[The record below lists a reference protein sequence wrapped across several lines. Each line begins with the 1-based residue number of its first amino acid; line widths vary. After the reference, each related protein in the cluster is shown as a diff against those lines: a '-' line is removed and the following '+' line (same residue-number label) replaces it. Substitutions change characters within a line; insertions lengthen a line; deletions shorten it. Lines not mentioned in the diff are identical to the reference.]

1 MHRTCLVLLLLL
13 TGFASP
19 ARAQERT
26 VALESF
32 HADIL
37 VQPEGT
43 VEIIE
48 TLAVDFRGSWNWIIR
63 DLLLEHRTAAGRRE
77 RLRLQVHEV
86 TDEAGN
92 PLRHEVSR
100 SGWVTEVQVWPP
112 EARDAV
118 RTVVIRYT
126 VENAL
131 RYFEDATHRQGGHDE
146 LFWNVTGSN
155 WEMPIR
161 RASATITLPGGAQ
174 AVEAWAY
181 TGPAGSTAQDAQ
193 VEVEGHEVRVIA
205 NQPFASYEGLT
216 VSTVWA
222 PGVVVRPPPPS
233 RFAWLVPNGLPLAL
247 PFLVFGFMLRTWRR
261 NGRDPERRAIVVEYE
276 PPADL
281 SPAEVGTLVDHRAEM
296 HDITATLVD
305 LAVRGYL
312 VIEEKETPRMLGL
325 SSKTEYVLHL
335 QKPEE
340 TWKGLRPHERLYLE
354 GIFKTANPAQ
364 GSFGDALSFA
374 REARTASRA
383 AAAAGETYDKRA
395 HFEEWNARRIAPPDH
410 TEGLPSVEM
419 SQLRNRF
426 YTHVE
431 PIRRAIYSRLIAN
444 DLYRQRPD
452 QAANRWKIAAFLMVF
467 LGVFGGAGAEEW
479 SPGMGLPLGIGI
491 LLSALIVGGFG
502 RRMGARTEKG
512 VRALERALGFKEF
525 LARVETDRYRR
536 MITSPEMFER
546 YLPFAMAFGVDDRW
560 AAAFDDLYTTPPD
573 WYRGGSGTTFRAS
586 TFTQG
591 LNRMTSQASQTMG
604 SSPSSGS
611 GGGGSSG
618 GGSGGGGGRA
628 G

>member
-1 MHRTCLVLLLLL
+1 MRRTCLVLFLAL
-13 TGFASP
+13 TGFALP
-19 ARAQERT
+19 ALGQERS

-43 VEIIE
+43 VEITE
-48 TLAVDFRGSWNWIIR
+48 TLAVDFRGSWNWLIR

-77 RLRLQVHEV
+77 RLRLEVHQV

-92 PLRHEVSR
+92 ALRHEVSR
-100 SGWVTEVQVWPP
+100 NGWVTEVQVWPAD
-112 EARDAV
+112 ARDAV

-131 RYFEDATHRQGGHDE
+131 RYFEDATYREGGHDE
-146 LFWNVTGSN
+146 LYWNVTGSS

-161 RASATITLPGGAQ
+161 HASATITLPGGAE
-174 AVEAWAY
+174 AIEAWAY
-181 TGPAGSTAQDAQ
+181 TGQAGSTAQDARF
-193 VEVEGHEVRVIA
+193 EFEGTEVRVVA
-205 NQPFASYEGLT
+205 NRPFAPYEGLT

-222 PGVVVRPPPPS
+222 PGVVDRPPPPS
-233 RFAWLVPNGLPLAL
+233 HFASLLPYAVPLAL
-247 PFLVFGFMLRTWRR
+247 PFIVFGFMLRTWQRK
-261 NGRDPERRAIVVEYE
+261 GRDPERRAIVVAYE

-325 SSKTEYVLHL
+325 SSKTDYVLHL

-340 TWKGLRPHERLYLE
+340 TWEELRPHERLYLE
-354 GIFKTANPAQ
+354 GIFKTANPSQ

-374 REARTASRA
+374 REARSASRA
-383 AAAAGETYDKRA
+383 ASEAGETYDKKA
-395 HFEEWNARRIAPPDH
+395 HFEEWNARRIAPPDL

-426 YTHVE
+426 YTHVDA
-431 PIRRAIYSRLIAN
+431 IRNAIYSRLIAN
-444 DLYRQRPD
+444 DLYQQRPD
-452 QAANRWKIAAFLMVF
+452 QAAMGSDFVAALMVF
-467 LGVFGGAGAEEW
+467 AAIFGGIWVEGW
-479 SPGMGLPLGIGI
+479 SPGMGLPLGISI
-491 LLSALIVGGFG
+491 VVSALIVGWFG
-502 RRMGARTEKG
+502 RQMGARTEKG
-512 VRALERALGFKEF
+512 VRALESALGFKEF
-525 LARVETDRYRR
+525 LARVESDRYRR
-536 MITSPEMFER
+536 MITSPEMFEE
-546 YLPFAMAFGVDDRW
+546 YLPFAMAFRVDARW

-573 WYRGGSGTTFRAS
+573 WYRGSSGTTFRAS
-586 TFTQG
+586 TFTQE
-591 LNRMTSQASQTMG
+591 LNRMTSQASETMG

-611 GGGGSSG
+611 GGSGSSG